1 MKFPVTL
8 YQDEE
13 GWYIVECPIIPGCL
27 SQGETQEEALQNIKE
42 AIDLCWEVRKEK
54 RPTFDNYKIAGWA
67 LLLLNPTPIFL

>member
-42 AIDLCWEVRKEK
+42 AIDLCLEVRKEK
-54 RPTFDNYKIAGWA
+54 GLPLTIQYFELEIPESA
-67 LLLLNPTPIFL
+67 

>member
-13 GWYIVECPIIPGCL
+13 GWYIVECPFILGCL

-42 AIDLCWEVRKEK
+42 AIELCLEVRKEK
-54 RPTFDNYKIAGWA
+54 DLPLTIRK
-67 LLLLNPTPIFL
+67 

>member
-42 AIDLCWEVRKEK
+42 AIDLCLEVRKEK
-54 RPTFDNYKIAGWA
+54 DLPLTIIK
-67 LLLLNPTPIFL
+67 

>member
-27 SQGETQEEALQNIKE
+27 SQGETQEEALQNITE
-42 AIDLCWEVRKEK
+42 AIELCLEVRKEK
-54 RPTFDNYKIAGWA
+54 G
-67 LLLLNPTPIFL
+67 NPLTI

>member
-42 AIDLCWEVRKEK
+42 AIDLCLGVRKEK
-54 RPTFDNYKIAGWA
+54 GLPLTIIKQQVSPCYCSTQPLFS
-67 LLLLNPTPIFL
+67 

>member
-13 GWYIVECPIIPGCL
+13 GWYIVECPIILGCL

-42 AIDLCWEVRKEK
+42 AIDLCLEVRKEK
-54 RPTFDNYKIAGWA
+54 DLPLTIIK
-67 LLLLNPTPIFL
+67 